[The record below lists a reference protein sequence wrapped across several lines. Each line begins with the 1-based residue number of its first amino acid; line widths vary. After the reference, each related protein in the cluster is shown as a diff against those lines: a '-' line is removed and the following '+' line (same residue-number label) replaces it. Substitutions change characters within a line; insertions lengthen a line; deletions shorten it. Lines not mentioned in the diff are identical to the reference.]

1 MNIRQILLASVLP
14 LAFSPL
20 ALAEDI
26 DQIVITGLRTPL
38 PAGDVATAV
47 TVIDGADLL
56 DRQSFQLIDILRDV
70 PGLSVARTGSVGS
83 QAQVRLRGTEA
94 NHVLV
99 LIDGVEV
106 NDPASNDEFL
116 FEHLTATEIERI
128 EIIRGP
134 QSALWGSDAVA
145 GVINIVTRKG
155 GETPSGSLLL
165 EAGSFDTLRGGG
177 SFRTGGEGWSLN
189 LGGSYSESEGSNAS
203 RFGGERD
210 GYDNTTLQATFGL
223 DLTEATTLSLTS
235 RYVEASND
243 YDPVNFL
250 TGLPADGDRVG
261 ETQSWLNGL
270 TLRAA
275 PEGAVLSHLFKVSSF
290 NSDNANLSNGYKVG
304 TTAADRVQAS
314 YDLSWIVAEGHR
326 VTFAIDHEKTDFEQT
341 GAASIYGDPNYRETM
356 TNTGYVVD
364 YAGDLSAAL
373 TLTASVRRDVNSE
386 FEDVT
391 SWRLGGAYDIDDH
404 LRLRGS
410 VGTGQKAPSFIDRFG
425 FFADQFLGN
434 PNLKPETSKGFEIG
448 FDHRFD
454 KGRLGI
460 TYFQSE
466 LEDEING
473 FAFDFGSGL
482 FTAINMD
489 GKSHRKGVELSFD
502 LEVTEALSVAS
513 SYTYV
518 DADEPDGLG
527 GEKQELRRP
536 QHSASAQ
543 VDWQSVNGVGATL
556 SASYVG
562 EAKDVFYPPW
572 PLAPEVVTL
581 DAYTLVS
588 LAGRVPVSDR
598 VMLTAR
604 VENALDETYEDVF
617 GFATPG
623 VQGYLGL
630 RVRY

>member
-1 MNIRQILLASVLP
+1 MSFKRLCLASLLP
-14 LAFSPL
+14 LAFSHTVF
-20 ALAEDI
+20 AEDI
-26 DQIVITGLRTPL
+26 DSIVITGLRTPL

-47 TVIDGADLL
+47 TVIDGKDLL
-56 DRQSFQLIDILRDV
+56 DRQSFQLIDLLRDV

-99 LIDGVEV
+99 LIDGIEV

-116 FEHLTATEIERI
+116 FEHLTATQIERI

-155 GETPSGSLLL
+155 GDRPSRSLLVEGGSFETL
-165 EAGSFDTLRGGG
+165 RGAGSFQ
-177 SFRTGGEGWSLN
+177 TGGTGWSLN
-189 LGGSYSESEGSNAS
+189 LGGSYSESDGSNAS
-203 RFGGERD
+203 RLGHERD
-210 GYDNTTLQATFGL
+210 GYENTTLQASLGF
-223 DLTEATTLSLTS
+223 DLAPGATLGVTS
-235 RYVEASND
+235 RYVEGRND
-243 YDPVNFL
+243 YDPVSFL
-250 TGLPADGDRVG
+250 TGLPEDGDRVG

-270 TLRAA
+270 ALRVA
-275 PEGAVLSHLFKVSSF
+275 PEGAAFSHLLKVSSF
-290 NSDNANLSNGYKVG
+290 NSDNATLSDGVKVG
-304 TTAADRVQAS
+304 TTGADRLQAS
-314 YDLSWIVAEGHR
+314 YDLTWAVAEGHR
-326 VTFAIDHEKTDFEQT
+326 VTFAIDHEATDFKQT
-341 GAASIYGDPNYRETM
+341 GMATIYGDPNYQETM

-364 YAGDLSAAL
+364 YAGDLTSGL
-373 TLTASVRRDVNSE
+373 TVTGSVRRDVNSE
-386 FEDVT
+386 FENVT
-391 SWRLGGAYDIDDH
+391 TWRLGGAYDLSDH
-404 LRLRGS
+404 VRLRGS

-434 PNLKPETSKGFEIG
+434 PNLKPERSTGFEVGLDGRFEKAG
-448 FDHRFD
+448 F
-454 KGRLGI
+454 GI

-473 FAFDFGSGL
+473 FFYDFGSGL
-482 FTAINMD
+482 FTAVNVD
-489 GKSHRKGVELSFD
+489 GKSHRKGVELTFDYEMSAAFSF
-502 LEVTEALSVAS
+502 TS

-527 GEKQELRRP
+527 GEKAELRRP
-536 QHSASAQ
+536 AHSASAQ
-543 VDWQSVNGVGATL
+543 VDWQSVGGAGVTL
-556 SASYVG
+556 AASYVG

-572 PLAPEVVTL
+572 PLAPEVVSL

-588 LAGRVPVSDR
+588 LAGRLPISDR